1 MKIYSG
7 NLLSILRP
15 FTRAK
20 ILKIKNTIIPL
31 FHPIQFQKQ
40 FQNDAKTIIPNHQH
54 RPFSHF
60 SLPPRP
66 TNQNPGRDACQ
77 SRALNYTCTVLFSFF
92 LPHPTPPLHAKG
104 CRNAAVSA
112 AYLPLNRESCE
123 CKSNSLP
130 PPFARH
136 VVVVNWHDFAVLP
149 HLAPWLSG
157 SSINKCMSALPSC
170 TPSPPPHPT
179 TYSIYVR
186 CVRNSDCCA
195 HRQLHPYVRCA
206 NNRTADA
213 PVCPGG
219 GEERGGWLSDETAAI
234 NPREISWRS
243 APLISLVWKKTVA
256 VESEVVEEGGRDEI
270 SFFLL
275 VVV

>member
-1 MKIYSG
+1 MFRKFIIDTAPLYS
-7 NLLSILRP
+7 R
-15 FTRAK
+15 
-20 ILKIKNTIIPL
+20 KNPKNQKYHYSIIPS
-31 FHPIQFQKQ
+31 HPISKAISKRRQDDNTKPP
-40 FQNDAKTIIPNHQH
+40 TSI
-54 RPFSHF
+54 
-60 SLPPRP
+60 SLPLLLAAMT